1 MPASGLTMNS
11 TLAAQTNG
19 TIGPAFPKQLPGGNI
34 EVIYP
39 SEFVPGADVHVIRG
53 PADANGYRPVI
64 TSFLQPQKALADE
77 NAASLQPQT
86 VSAPNGGVPS
96 GPVQPGTP
104 SVNQP
109 ISSPSN
115 SGTTTATANPPSGG
129 VMLHGGTNTAPTAP
143 ANGIFNPSRVSTL
156 PGGTSGGAVI
166 SPIAGET
173 PANVIRNELLQETKA
188 GIASSGGST
197 TPSSV
202 IGATKQQLLQEMQQT
217 IAPSGTNSGTHQTT
231 STTTPTQM
239 IQEMRQA
246 AAPTGNNATSPT
258 TAKTLENVVTPRTT
272 SQTQQVV
279 HSSTVTSTAP
289 ITLQHAPVFVPP
301 KVLAPPP
308 PPPPRKK

>member
-1 MPASGLTMNS
+1 VQTTGANLNPWGLGGYDTSGQELNAGGFEQVKSDGGQVVHQVYGAADKNGHRELLTTYTEMPASGLTMNS

-143 ANGIFNPSRVSTL
+143 ANGIFNPSRVSTVSRITNFWIL
-156 PGGTSGGAVI
+156 PVT
-166 SPIAGET
+166 
-173 PANVIRNELLQETKA
+173 
-188 GIASSGGST
+188 
-197 TPSSV
+197 V
-202 IGATKQQLLQEMQQT
+202 IGN
-217 IAPSGTNSGTHQTT
+217 SSTNST
-231 STTTPTQM
+231 
-239 IQEMRQA
+239 
-246 AAPTGNNATSPT
+246 
-258 TAKTLENVVTPRTT
+258 
-272 SQTQQVV
+272 
-279 HSSTVTSTAP
+279 
-289 ITLQHAPVFVPP
+289 
-301 KVLAPPP
+301 
-308 PPPPRKK
+308 